1 MKKIIKMQD
10 VNNNDSIYILKRI
23 YKYIGCLKHGMSLEG
38 FKLVTVFACE
48 GLEGKIRWRHY
59 FHIFFFFNTVFFAP
73 LAICVIF
80 IYTYSSFFLA
90 QGWGWGSGAWCHLA

>member
-23 YKYIGCLKHGMSLEG
+23 YKYIGCLKHRMSLEG

-48 GLEGKIRWRHY
+48 GLEGKIR
-59 FHIFFFFNTVFFAP
+59 
-73 LAICVIF
+73 
-80 IYTYSSFFLA
+80 
-90 QGWGWGSGAWCHLA
+90 